1 MVLPLFIYVENHVC
15 LSRGVQV
22 TMIVAAVEDL
32 V

>member
-1 MVLPLFIYVENHVC
+1 MVLPLFIHVENHVW

-32 V
+32 M